1 MKMKKFGR
9 CYGCKRIVPID
20 VLRQVEFYDGHL
32 HSGSF
37 HHQTM
42 CLTCIKKA
50 EELGES
56 MEEKMVIYPKNWE
69 MTGIIENTA
78 DLKQVELIIS
88 KGLAAGRKYRF
99 RIKEV
104 KK

>member
-1 MKMKKFGR
+1 MKKFGR
-9 CYGCKRIVPID
+9 CYACKRIVPID

-56 MEEKMVIYPKNWE
+56 IKKRFE
-69 MTGIIENTA
+69 GGR
-78 DLKQVELIIS
+78 S
-88 KGLAAGRKYRF
+88 K
-99 RIKEV
+99 
-104 KK
+104 